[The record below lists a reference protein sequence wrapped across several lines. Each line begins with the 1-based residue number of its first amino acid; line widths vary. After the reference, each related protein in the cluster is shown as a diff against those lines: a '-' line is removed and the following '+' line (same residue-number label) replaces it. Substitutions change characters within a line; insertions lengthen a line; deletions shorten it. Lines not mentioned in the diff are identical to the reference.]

1 MNTFALI
8 CVFFCVAD
16 VLCLVAGICAL
27 GRTTRNKFRFE
38 LDMVRE
44 RRRIARATIAAV
56 AALFSLAVLSGV
68 LSGINP

>member
-16 VLCLVAGICAL
+16 VLCLTAGAL
-27 GRTTRNKFRFE
+27 MLCRLTRSKFRFE

-44 RRRIARATIAAV
+44 RRRIARATITAV
-56 AALFSLAVLSGV
+56 AVLFSLAVLSGV